1 MEGLDQIMER
11 RVHNTALKDSLDV
24 VRRSFFVFEST
35 ARPSATRSPEEA
47 RSSFLHLNNAIDA
60 LGLSFN
66 RLVNSN
72 RALDLD
78 RDRYEDLRKESR
90 VQSEV
95 ISREIDGKKAE
106 LEEAKK
112 VKEFYEECEKLKE
125 DIVQIPSC
133 SKLTK
138 NIQEAEVETATMAK
152 HVQRMDDLNEHRK
165 VLLDSLLVS
174 LGELERSMEDPEKL
188 NKLRAEEGLV
198 AAIKKEVG
206 EIVEA
211 SKREQEMTEAG

>member
-95 ISREIDGKKAE
+95 VRLRTKQLTERKRSRRAG
-106 LEEAKK
+106 
-112 VKEFYEECEKLKE
+112 
-125 DIVQIPSC
+125 
-133 SKLTK
+133 LT
-138 NIQEAEVETATMAK
+138 T
-152 HVQRMDDLNEHRK
+152 D
-165 VLLDSLLVS
+165 
-174 LGELERSMEDPEKL
+174 
-188 NKLRAEEGLV
+188 
-198 AAIKKEVG
+198 
-206 EIVEA
+206 
-211 SKREQEMTEAG
+211 